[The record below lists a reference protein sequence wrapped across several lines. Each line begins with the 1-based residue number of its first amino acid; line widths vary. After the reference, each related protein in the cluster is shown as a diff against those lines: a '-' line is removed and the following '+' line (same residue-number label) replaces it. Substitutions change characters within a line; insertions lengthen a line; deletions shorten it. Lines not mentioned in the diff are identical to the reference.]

1 MKSSQEKELGAQELC
16 GNSGT
21 PKREDSISAD
31 LTGPGPT
38 PLKYSQLVKALLP
51 RLRSTASYSLSLG
64 LGGRL
69 LEATKTGATGIRWS
83 VRAQQSLVLS
93 FWGTH

>member
-51 RLRSTASYSLSLG
+51 RLRSTASYSLSLSAWVG
-64 LGGRL
+64 DSWKQPRQEL
-69 LEATKTGATGIRWS
+69 LA
-83 VRAQQSLVLS
+83 
-93 FWGTH
+93 